1 MRPRKEFRYNPIDF
15 EKDIAIGLTL
25 PLTNDKGGFT
35 KFDVSYTDAGV
46 AITGSSDLNLSNI
59 DDYHGSTKSDSH
71 GDFALSY
78 TTIEQARTNL
88 KNLVLTNRGERV
100 MPPEFGCDV
109 WASMFENIT
118 PSLLSRIKDRI
129 IKQVEIWLSYV
140 NILDIDISRTR
151 HNENR
156 VNISITFAL
165 FNDSMNKE
173 TITINNVGT
182 L

>member
-1 MRPRKEFRYNPIDF
+1 M
-15 EKDIAIGLTL
+15 
-25 PLTNDKGGFT
+25 
-35 KFDVSYTDAGV
+35 
-46 AITGSSDLNLSNI
+46 
-59 DDYHGSTKSDSH
+59 H
-71 GDFALSY
+71 
-78 TTIEQARTNL
+78 
-88 KNLVLTNRGERV
+88 
-100 MPPEFGCDV
+100 PEFGCDV